1 MAHSKREKLDL
12 DPETKVALE
21 KTMASRNE
29 PAAKVR
35 RARILLLYAEGVRI
49 ADIAREVGGT
59 RPLVERAVDKAL
71 RFGAVAALGDLP
83 RPGRPATVKEDAV
96 AWVLGVACQSPKQLG
111 YAAETWTYSAL
122 IRHIAAHC
130 AGAGFAC
137 LAKTGKGALNKI
149 LARSNIKP
157 HKVGY
162 YLEKRDPDFETKMA
176 TILCVYQEIQDGIG
190 QKDKPLRRAT
200 VSYDEKPGIQAIQNI
215 APQLPPVPGKHAAI
229 GRDYEY
235 KRLGT
240 LSLLAG
246 LDLHTGKVLAL
257 VRERHRSREFVEFL
271 EVLDKEYAADWKIR
285 VVLDNHSSHISKETQ
300 KYLAGRPNR
309 FEFVFTPKHGS
320 WLNLVEMFFSKASRS
335 FLRHIRVDSK
345 KELAERIY
353 LGIEEF
359 NKHPVVFRWKYNMK
373 TTGQF

>member
-1 MAHSKREKLDL
+1 MAHSKRKKLDF
-12 DPETKVALE
+12 DPETEIILE
-21 KTMASRNE
+21 KTQASRSA
-29 PAAKVR
+29 PAAKVK
-35 RARILLLYAEGVRI
+35 RARILLLYAKGVRI

-59 RPLVERAVDKAL
+59 RPLVERAIHKAL
-71 RFGAVAALGDLP
+71 CFGAVAALEDLP
-83 RPGRPATVKEDAV
+83 RPGRPATIKEDAI
-96 AWVLGVACQSPKQLG
+96 AWVLDVACQTPKQHG

-122 IRHIAAHC
+122 IRHIAGHC
-130 AGAGFAC
+130 TEAGFAC
-137 LAKTGKGALNKI
+137 LSKIGKGALNKI

-157 HKVGY
+157 HKVSY

-176 TILCVYQEIQDGIG
+176 TVLCVYQEVQDDRG
-190 QKDKPLRRAT
+190 QKDKPLHKAT
-200 VSYDEKPGIQAIQNI
+200 VSYDEKPGIQAIANI
-215 APQLPPVPGKHAAI
+215 APQLPPVPSRHACI
-229 GRDYEY
+229 GRDHEY

-271 EVLDKEYAADWKIR
+271 DMLDREYAADWKIR
-285 VVLDNHSSHISKETQ
+285 VVLDNHSSHVSKETQ
-300 KYLAGRPNR
+300 KHLASKPNR

-335 FLRHIRVDSK
+335 FLRHIRVGSK

-353 LGIEEF
+353 LGIDEF

-373 TTGQF
+373 TTGQV